1 MSEKW
6 LNEQFHKDRKAMEQI
21 TPSEQAKQNSLHAMK
36 KEMSEAKSTF
46 AVIEKKKKRNQ
57 MLTGISAMVAAATI
71 GGLVLVSSDDTAGW
85 FSPAGTVNDTENEE
99 NEPEAPEP
107 VDDADDKSEEN
118 EQDEDI
124 QHEPDDQPEAVS
136 YLHEDVEERE
146 LTADNFND
154 RVQRFYETDMSAV
167 DADERTDVIE
177 EQPMRLLHEEG
188 MPYSIYIPAE
198 WNSQRTDEGSLTR
211 YEMAGDDGDVFALL
225 QFESGDEEAARAELE
240 GQLEEHDA
248 EQVAEDDQWVH
259 DYHWTMDMGD
269 EPVEQ
274 YRSVDGNRA
283 YNWSFVNPED
293 YPDTPV
299 ILFSAET
306 VEDDKQI
313 ELAGYFHTSFQRVY
327 PTIIDESNET
337 GMNDRAL
344 DAEFLSMTDH
354 GPAPREDTL
363 IEVPDLGFSFYARGE
378 FSDRQEGERGQQ
390 MIRYG
395 DADDPEFIE
404 IGRFDSVDEALAYQE
419 DWKETESELSDKAME
434 ETHPHMH
441 LGNRYAG
448 EWLVNR
454 ETINLS
460 TEKLEEHELEGG
472 LSDMATQ
479 EMFFVIEH
487 DGYGYY
493 MLTGG
498 NDYFSESI
506 DLILHTWQWDDGR
519 MLIPEE

>member
-1 MSEKW
+1 MSDRLTEKQLEKDRQALEQVVPSEK
-6 LNEQFHKDRKAMEQI
+6 
-21 TPSEQAKQNSLHAMK
+21 AKQKSLHAMK
-36 KEMSEAKSTF
+36 QEIGKAQPGY
-46 AVIEKKKKRNQ
+46 ALLEKKKKRNQ
-57 MLTGISAMVAAATI
+57 MLTGFSATVAAAAI
-71 GGLVLVSSDDTAGW
+71 GGLVLISSDDMAGW
-85 FSPAGTVNDTENEE
+85 FSPAGTVDDTENEE
-99 NEPEAPEP
+99 EDQEAPDP
-107 VDDADDKSEEN
+107 VEEN
-118 EQDEDI
+118 EDEEG
-124 QHEPDDQPEAVS
+124 QENEEKNEETEAEEQTESVS
-136 YLHEDVEERE
+136 YRFPDTEEWE
-146 LTADNFND
+146 VTADTFND
-154 RVQRFYETDMSAV
+154 RAQRFYEIDMQAV
-167 DADERTDVIE
+167 DADEPTDVIE

-211 YEMAGDDGDVFALL
+211 YEMAGDDGNVFALL
-225 QFESGDEEAARAELE
+225 QFESGDEEAARAELDA
-240 GQLEEHDA
+240 QLEEHDA

-274 YRSVDGNRA
+274 YRSVDGNRV
-283 YNWSFVNPED
+283 YNWSFVNPEG

-299 ILFSAET
+299 ILFSVET
-306 VEDDKQI
+306 VEADEPI

-327 PTIIDESNET
+327 PTIIDESGET

-344 DAEFLSMTDH
+344 DAEFLSMSDF
-354 GPAPREDTL
+354 GPGPREETL
-363 IEVPDLGFSFYARGE
+363 IEVSDLGFSFYGRYV

-395 DADDPEFIE
+395 DDDDPQFIE

-434 ETHPHMH
+434 ETRPDMH
-441 LGNRYAG
+441 LGNRFSG

-460 TEKLEEHELEGG
+460 TEKLEELQIEGG
-472 LSDMATQ
+472 LSDMAIQ

-498 NDYFSESI
+498 DQYFSESI
-506 DLILHTWQWDDGR
+506 DLILHTWQWEEGH
-519 MLIPEE
+519 MLIEE